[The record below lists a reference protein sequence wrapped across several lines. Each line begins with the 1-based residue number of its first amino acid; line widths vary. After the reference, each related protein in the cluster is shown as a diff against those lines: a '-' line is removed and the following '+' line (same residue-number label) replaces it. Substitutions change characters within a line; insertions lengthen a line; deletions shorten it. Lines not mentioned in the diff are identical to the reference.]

1 MVATAELALF
11 KIFFRQL
18 NSFQDFLDNSTVAP
32 AKASDE
38 AVFTK
43 ADKNFQSLIIS
54 QELLRDF
61 IDFSNLTL
69 WYKQPYT
76 YEDQPYTY
84 GENSVNSDQKHG
96 LSN

>member
-1 MVATAELALF
+1 MVVATAELALF
-11 KIFFRQL
+11 KIF
-18 NSFQDFLDNSTVAP
+18 LDNSTVAT

-69 WYKQPYT
+69 
-76 YEDQPYTY
+76 
-84 GENSVNSDQKHG
+84 
-96 LSN
+96 